1 MHVKL
6 VTVGLLNKIVDE
18 DDKRLKAKRNG
29 IDNLNL
35 ALLTKHSPFKKPIK
49 LNSKSPL
56 DDPDLFMV
64 TFQRICQK

>member
-1 MHVKL
+1 MKL
-6 VTVGLLNKIVDE
+6 FSVGLLNKIVSD

-49 LNSKSPL
+49 IRSKTPFN
-56 DDPDLFMV
+56 DPELSLVM
-64 TFQRICQK
+64 FQKICKK